1 MLRSM
6 NPPFLTIYQD
16 LRRPC
21 PVNIR
26 TQWTIVSKFSIMR
39 ETLPLWN
46 VTYATGSLPIT
57 GSLARRETPPEIP
70 PAAKPL
76 TTNSIISRAQFK
88 LLLIDERVTI
98 HKRVI
103 IRTITLILPQ
113 SPRPVHAGASKT
125 ITRPIEERDQ
135 SQIQSTGLRMSFPPF
150 GWKTEQSGAGDS
162 THQVVPAQ
170 VRTGEIT
177 KGDGSSRS
185 RGANGHGIRR
195 QGPVG
200 PGSR

>member
-1 MLRSM
+1 M
-6 NPPFLTIYQD
+6 NPPFLTIYRD

-21 PVNIR
+21 LVKIR
-26 TQWTIVSKFSIMR
+26 IQRTIASKSSIKR
-39 ETLPLWN
+39 GTLPLWN

-103 IRTITLILPQ
+103 ARTITLVLPQ
-113 SPRPVHAGASKT
+113 SRRPVHAGALKT
-125 ITRPIEERDQ
+125 ITRPIEEPDQ

-150 GWKTEQSGAGDS
+150 DWKTEQSGAGDSS

-170 VRTGEIT
+170 VRTGETT